1 MSTTAT
7 STPTLPGCTGRSR
20 PRKTWRWPSGGAC
33 GRTFRRG
40 RCGES
45 ESTKPR
51 RIGPSAAVMAEVVGQ
66 AVSAVPLVKRY
77 STADLRVFS
86 TEESARF
93 LDRTIAD
100 PQRDATLAWEL
111 LYRLEPEL
119 YERLVL
125 AEHLHPG
132 ILKWLPPHVPLT
144 IEVVARCDQLT
155 AVEPAAPL
163 RERLR
168 AKLASVPNTRIISG
182 FFDAL
187 PLADQ
192 SAELVVACSALTPEP
207 AHGGDRGLAA
217 MERVCAPGGMVVIV
231 WPNHP
236 EWLATHG
243 YRYLSFPGP
252 MTMDF
257 ASPTEAVQLATIF
270 YPHAVAEIKARGQR
284 QVPYDVLGVNP
295 PCDLAYRTIP

>member
-1 MSTTAT
+1 MTTD
-7 STPTLPGCTGRSR
+7 
-20 PRKTWRWPSGGAC
+20 
-33 GRTFRRG
+33 
-40 RCGES
+40 
-45 ESTKPR
+45 
-51 RIGPSAAVMAEVVGQ
+51 VVGE
-66 AVSAVPLVKRY
+66 AISAVPLVERY

-119 YERLVL
+119 YERLVA
-125 AEHLHPG
+125 AEPLHPG
-132 ILKWLPPHVPLT
+132 ILEWLPPHVPRI
-144 IEVVARCDQLT
+144 IEVGAGTGRLTVELVARCDQLT

-168 AKLASVPNTRIISG
+168 AKLTPATNTRIISG

-187 PLADQ
+187 PLADR
-192 SAELVVACSALTPEP
+192 SAELVIACSALTPEP
-207 AHGGDRGLAA
+207 AHGGDRGLAE
-217 MERVCAPGGMVVIV
+217 MERVCAAGGMVVIV

-236 EWLATHG
+236 DWLTAHG

-257 ASPTEAVQLATIF
+257 ASPTEAVELAAIF
-270 YPHAVAEIKARGQR
+270 YPHAVAAIKARRER

-295 PCDLAYRTIP
+295 PRDLAYRTIP

>member
-1 MSTTAT
+1 MPRIIEVGA
-7 STPTLPGCTGRSR
+7 GTGR
-20 PRKTWRWPSGGAC
+20 
-33 GRTFRRG
+33 
-40 RCGES
+40 
-45 ESTKPR
+45 
-51 RIGPSAAVMAEVVGQ
+51 
-66 AVSAVPLVKRY
+66 L
-77 STADLRVFS
+77 
-86 TEESARF
+86 
-93 LDRTIAD
+93 
-100 PQRDATLAWEL
+100 TLEL
-111 LYRLEPEL
+111 
-119 YERLVL
+119 
-125 AEHLHPG
+125 
-132 ILKWLPPHVPLT
+132 
-144 IEVVARCDQLT
+144 VARCDQLT

-207 AHGGDRGLAA
+207 AHGGDRGLAE
-217 MERVCAPGGMVVIV
+217 MERVCAAGGMVVII

-257 ASPTEAVQLATIF
+257 ATPTEAVQLATIF
-270 YPHAVAEIKARGQR
+270 YPHAVAEIKARGER

-295 PCDLAYRTIP
+295 PCDLAYRTMP

>member
-1 MSTTAT
+1 M
-7 STPTLPGCTGRSR
+7 
-20 PRKTWRWPSGGAC
+20 
-33 GRTFRRG
+33 
-40 RCGES
+40 E
-45 ESTKPR
+45 
-51 RIGPSAAVMAEVVGQ
+51 
-66 AVSAVPLVKRY
+66 RY

-86 TEESARF
+86 AEESARF

-119 YERLVL
+119 YERLVA

-132 ILKWLPPHVPLT
+132 ILEWLPPHVPRI
-144 IEVVARCDQLT
+144 IEVGAGTGRLTLELVARCDQLT

-168 AKLASVPNTRIISG
+168 AKLAPVTNTRIISG
-182 FFDAL
+182 FFDAI

-207 AHGGDRGLAA
+207 AHGGDRGLAE
-217 MERVCAPGGMVVIV
+217 MERVCAAGGMVVIV

-236 EWLATHG
+236 DWLIGRG
-243 YRYLSFPGP
+243 YQYLSFPGP

-257 ASPTEAVQLATIF
+257 ASPTEAVDLVAIF
-270 YPHAVAEIKARGQR
+270 YPQAVAEVQARAAR
-284 QVPYDVLGVNP
+284 QVSYDVVGVNP
-295 PCDLAYRTIP
+295 P

>member
-1 MSTTAT
+1 
-7 STPTLPGCTGRSR
+7 
-20 PRKTWRWPSGGAC
+20 
-33 GRTFRRG
+33 
-40 RCGES
+40 
-45 ESTKPR
+45 
-51 RIGPSAAVMAEVVGQ
+51 MAEVVGQ
-66 AVSAVPLVKRY
+66 AVSTVPLVERY

-119 YERLVL
+119 YERLVA
-125 AEHLHPG
+125 AEPLHPG
-132 ILKWLPPHVPLT
+132 ILEWLPPHVT
-144 IEVVARCDQLT
+144 RIIEVGAGTGRLTVELVARCDQLT

-168 AKLASVPNTRIISG
+168 ARLAPVTNTRIISG

-187 PLADQ
+187 PLPDR
-192 SAELVVACSALTPEP
+192 SAELVIACSALTPEP
-207 AHGGDRGLAA
+207 AHGGDRGLAE
-217 MERVCAPGGMVVIV
+217 MERVCAAGGLVVIV

-236 EWLATHG
+236 EWLAAHG
-243 YRYLSFPGP
+243 YRYLSFPGS

-257 ASPTEAVQLATIF
+257 ASPTEAVQLADIF

-284 QVPYDVLGVNP
+284 QVPYDLLGVNP

>member
-1 MSTTAT
+1 MMT
-7 STPTLPGCTGRSR
+7 
-20 PRKTWRWPSGGAC
+20 
-33 GRTFRRG
+33 
-40 RCGES
+40 E
-45 ESTKPR
+45 
-51 RIGPSAAVMAEVVGQ
+51 AVPQ
-66 AVSAVPLVKRY
+66 AVSAVPLMERY

-86 TEESARF
+86 AEESARF

-111 LYRLEPEL
+111 LYRLEPDL
-119 YERLVL
+119 YERLVA

-132 ILKWLPPHVPLT
+132 ILEWLPPHVPRI
-144 IEVVARCDQLT
+144 IEVAAGTGRLTLELVARCDQLT

-168 AKLASVPNTRIISG
+168 AKLAPVTNARVISG
-182 FFDAL
+182 FFDAI

-207 AHGGDRGLAA
+207 AHGGDRGIAE
-217 MERVCAPGGMVVIV
+217 MERVCAAGGMVVIV
-231 WPNHP
+231 WPNQP

-257 ASPTEAVQLATIF
+257 ASAAEAVQLATIF
-270 YPHAVAEIKARGQR
+270 YPHAVAEIKARGER
-284 QVPYDVLGVNP
+284 QVPYDLLGVNP
-295 PCDLAYRTIP
+295 PRDLAYRTIP